1 MRQFFITVAG
11 TIAGIFGFFVLLIVI
26 FMFFGLLG
34 SLGSINQKTPDRVL
48 TMDLRQPFIDHSV
61 GESLFG
67 GNPKSVVD
75 TVYALHRA
83 KDDDSVKGVF
93 IRAENFG
100 MAPASAEEL
109 RLALLDFKESGK
121 FVIAHAQG
129 FEGTSPMSYQAVSA
143 ADEIWMQDTTGFAV
157 SGMRSETE
165 FLGGVMEKFDADP
178 EFFQFHEYKN
188 AVNSYTEKDFTPAHR
203 EATTSY
209 LTSIFDNA
217 VAQIAEDREMSVASI
232 TDVLMTSPHSAEDA
246 MAAGMVDKLGQLA
259 EAKDYVRKKTGND
272 KIAFLSL
279 SDYGPG
285 TTKGESTIAFIG
297 GQGAVLPGQSS
308 GGSLFG
314 GGISMG
320 GDTVSDG
327 FDAALKDKKVKA
339 IVFRVSSPGGSP
351 AASDQILAAAD
362 RARDAGKP
370 VVISMGQY
378 AASGGYYVAAHAD
391 HIVALPQT
399 ITGSIGVFGGKV
411 ALEGTFAKVGYNI
424 EGITVGGEFAGAY
437 SADTPFSPSQS
448 EAYRGQLQDI
458 YDDFTQRVANG
469 RDLPLERVQEIAKG
483 RVWTGA
489 QAKEIGLVDE
499 LGGIMTAINAAKKLA
514 EIDADEDVRIKI
526 FPRQKTVEEQIE
538 DLFTGSAQVAE
549 DVKILREITALPEV
563 QAALRARN
571 SARFGQE
578 MKADIPEL
586 R

>member
-1 MRQFFITVAG
+1 MRQFFITMAG
-11 TIAGIFGFFVLLIVI
+11 TIAGIFGFFALLFILFI
-26 FMFFGLLG
+26 FIGLLG
-34 SLGSINQKTPDRVL
+34 ALSSVGEKTPDKIL
-48 TMDLRQPFIDHSV
+48 TLDLRQPMIDHSIGDTLF
-61 GESLFG
+61 GESPSSIV
-67 GNPKSVVD
+67 N
-75 TVYALHRA
+75 TVYALNRA

-109 RLALLDFKESGK
+109 RLALLDFKTSGK

-129 FEGTSPMSYQAVSA
+129 FESTSLMSYQAVSA

-157 SGMRSETE
+157 SGLRSESE
-165 FLGGVMEKFDADP
+165 FFGGVMEKLDADP
-178 EFFQFHEYKN
+178 EFFQFYEYKN
-188 AVNSYTEKDFTPAHR
+188 AVNSYTQKGFTDAHR
-203 EATTSY
+203 EAATSY
-209 LTSIFDNA
+209 LTSIYDNA
-217 VAQIAEDREMSVASI
+217 VAQIATDREMTPAGISQ
-232 TDVLMTSPHSAEDA
+232 VLKASPHSAEDA
-246 MAAGMVDKLGQLA
+246 LEAGMVDKLGQYA
-259 EAKDYVRKKTGND
+259 EAKDYVRKKVGND
-272 KIAFLSL
+272 KITFKSI

-285 TTKGESTIAFIG
+285 ITSGDSTIAFIG
-297 GQGAVLPGQSS
+297 GQGAVMPGQSA
-308 GGSLFG
+308 G
-314 GGISMG
+314 GGLFSQGITMG

-362 RARDAGKP
+362 RAKEAGKP
-370 VVISMGQY
+370 IVISMGQY
-378 AASGGYYVAAHAD
+378 AASGGYYVSAHAD

-424 EGITVGGEFAGAY
+424 EGITIGGEYAGAF
-437 SADTPFSPSQS
+437 SADTPFSPTQA

-458 YDDFTQRVANG
+458 YDDFITRVSNG
-469 RDLPLERVQEIAKG
+469 RDIPLESVKEIAKG

-499 LGGIMTAINAAKKLA
+499 LGGIMTAIEAAKKLA

-526 FPRQKTVEEQIE
+526 FPRQKSIEEQIN
-538 DLFTGSAQVAE
+538 DLFTGSAQMAQ
-549 DVKILREITALPEV
+549 DIQALQDIAALPEV
-563 QAALRARN
+563 QAAIRARN

-578 MKADIPEL
+578 LKADIPEVK
-586 R
+586 

>member
-1 MRQFFITVAG
+1 MRQFFITMAG

-34 SLGSINQKTPDRVL
+34 ALSSISEKTPDRVL
-48 TMDLRQPFIDHSV
+48 TLDLRQSMIDHSV

-67 GNPKSVVD
+67 ESPSSVVD

-83 KDDDSVKGVF
+83 KDDKSVKGVF

-109 RLALLDFKESGK
+109 RLALLDFKTSGK

-129 FEGTSPMSYQAVSA
+129 FEGTSLMSYQAVSA

-157 SGMRSETE
+157 SGLRSETE
-165 FLGGVMEKFDADP
+165 FYGGVMEKLDADP

-188 AVNSYTEKDFTPAHR
+188 AVNSYTETDFTDAHR

-209 LTSIFDNA
+209 LTSIYDNA
-217 VAQIAEDREMSVASI
+217 VAQIAADRGMTAPGVSQ
-232 TDVLMTSPHSAEDA
+232 VLKSSPHSAEDA
-246 MAAGMVDKLGQLA
+246 LEAGMIDKLGQLE
-259 EAKDYVRKKTGND
+259 EAKDYVRKKVGND
-272 KIAFLSL
+272 KIVFTKIAA
-279 SDYGPG
+279 YGPG
-285 TTKGESTIAFIG
+285 TTSGDSTIAFIG

-308 GGSLFG
+308 DGSIFSPA
-314 GGISMG
+314 ITMG

-362 RARDAGKP
+362 RAREAGKP

-378 AASGGYYVAAHAD
+378 AASGGYYVSAHAD

-424 EGITVGGEFAGAY
+424 EGITVGGEYAGAY
-437 SADTPFSPSQS
+437 SADTPFSPTQA

-458 YDDFTQRVANG
+458 YDDFTTRVANG
-469 RDLPLERVQEIAKG
+469 RNLPLERVKEIAKG

-499 LGGIMTAINAAKKLA
+499 LGGIMTAIDAAKKLA

-526 FPRQKTVEEQIE
+526 FPRQKSIE
-538 DLFTGSAQVAE
+538 DQINELFTGSAQMAQ
-549 DVKILREITALPEV
+549 DVKVLQDIAALPEV
-563 QAALRARN
+563 KAALRARN

-578 MKADIPEL
+578 MKADIPEVK
-586 R
+586 